1 MYEATLEQLAYHTL
15 GRHSLIDRSPP
26 ADACRVIEDVCGLN
40 SQGALNVNLSL
51 WARVE
56 GLDRG
61 FIRDSIR
68 GKKLLRSWFMR
79 NTVHA
84 MTTAQAFVA
93 RPALRGSLVHEW
105 DRWTVKT
112 GSKESPDSWTAHYGE
127 VLAALGEGPLSL
139 SELLDRYRPA
149 SENPRRIL
157 SRVVREMS
165 LKGLV
170 CNGEPRGPWY
180 HDTEQTY
187 ADVKRWVPGMSEAE
201 ESAAKETL
209 IMDYLRGYGPARVQ
223 DYAYW
228 TGCKVSAAR
237 KVLRR
242 IESGL
247 AVVEAVGQKGKLY
260 IPVDALPDL
269 ENTEAVPMVR
279 LLPKFDALIM
289 GHRDKTRFMDEST
302 RKRVFLPTA
311 EVAATVL
318 VDARVE
324 GVWTLKK
331 DGDAWSLGVDLFKKL
346 DEEHMDM
353 LGHEIQGMREFT
365 GFEIREKPSGSN
377 LPSSRV

>member
-15 GRHSLIDRSPP
+15 KRHSLIDRAPS
-26 ADACRVIEDVCGLN
+26 ADAYSVIGNVCGLN
-40 SQGALNVNLSL
+40 AQGALNYNLSL

-56 GLDRG
+56 GLDNS

-68 GKKLLRSWFMR
+68 GKTLLRSWFMR
-79 NTVHA
+79 NTVHT

-93 RPALRGSLVHEW
+93 RPALRGSLLQEW
-105 DRWTVKT
+105 NRWTVRT
-112 GSKESPDSWTAHYGE
+112 GSKESPDSWNAHYKQ
-127 VLAALGEGPLSL
+127 VLAALEEGPLSL
-139 SELLDRYRPA
+139 SELLDRYSPA
-149 SENPRRIL
+149 SDNPRRTL

-187 ADVKRWVPGMSEAE
+187 ADVKRWVPGMKEAE
-201 ESAAKETL
+201 EPGAQEALMMS
-209 IMDYLRGYGPARVQ
+209 YLRGYGPARVQ

-228 TGCKVSAAR
+228 AGSKVSAAR
-237 KVLRR
+237 KLLGR

-247 AVVEAVGQKGKLY
+247 AAVEVPGHKGKLY
-260 IPVDALPDL
+260 VPVDTLSDL
-269 ENTEAVPMVR
+269 EHTEAVPVVR
-279 LLPKFDALIM
+279 LLPKFDALVM

-311 EVAATVL
+311 EVSATVL
-318 VDARVE
+318 VDGRVE

-331 DGDAWSLGVDLFKKL
+331 DGDEWSLGVDPFKKL
-346 DEEHMDM
+346 DEEHMNL
-353 LGHEIQGMREFT
+353 LGKEIERMKEFT
-365 GFEIREKPSGSN
+365 VFDIREVVSQ
-377 LPSSRV
+377 V